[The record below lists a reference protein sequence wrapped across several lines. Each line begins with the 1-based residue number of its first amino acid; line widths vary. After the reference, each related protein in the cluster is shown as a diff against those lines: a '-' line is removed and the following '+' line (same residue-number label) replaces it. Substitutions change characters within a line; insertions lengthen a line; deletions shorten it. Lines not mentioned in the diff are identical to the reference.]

1 VVSGALLLIGAEDA
15 PPGAE
20 AAVQAPKP
28 AETPATAP
36 ASETATA
43 AAVAKPEPA
52 AEPEAAPAPASEV
65 AAAPA
70 APEAAPPAEAPEA
83 APATPTETAA
93 ADPAPAQPSTTAAP
107 VGTPSANQVS
117 FAAWDVEMPFLEGNR
132 MVGGRRVAVIQR
144 VLPNTNLSEAG
155 SWLAPGLLIYSV
167 NGVDVQ
173 QAGSVAGAVL
183 NAMTVDPDGRA
194 RVVVQY
200 ASPSLEVQ
208 TGLLTVTAKRIVSL
222 TNGVSL
228 SVSNIDGEWRTVVE
242 GVIRPAATQLR
253 QGDVLFR
260 DKTSGTALDGP
271 QSLEG
276 ILANLVQAGAMQTE
290 FSIIRDN
297 KLAAATMQLT
307 AE

>member
-1 VVSGALLLIGAEDA
+1 
-15 PPGAE
+15 
-20 AAVQAPKP
+20 
-28 AETPATAP
+28 
-36 ASETATA
+36 
-43 AAVAKPEPA
+43 
-52 AEPEAAPAPASEV
+52 
-65 AAAPA
+65 
-70 APEAAPPAEAPEA
+70 
-83 APATPTETAA
+83 
-93 ADPAPAQPSTTAAP
+93 
-107 VGTPSANQVS
+107 
-117 FAAWDVEMPFLEGNR
+117 
-132 MVGGRRVAVIQR
+132 
-144 VLPNTNLSEAG
+144 
-155 SWLAPGLLIYSV
+155 
-167 NGVDVQ
+167 
-173 QAGSVAGAVL
+173 
-183 NAMTVDPDGRA
+183 
-194 RVVVQY
+194 
-200 ASPSLEVQ
+200 VQ